1 MRAFFW
7 ARYKDSK
14 LYLSGIEIL
23 AINIIGRYNLTLNC
37 TLVELKFKRVLRIVR
52 QSFSKLYL
60 SGIEIKD
67 LLKKYHTLAAL
78 NCTLVELKFRQ
89 GVHNVL

>member
-1 MRAFFW
+1 MPLNCTLVELKWFKTHAI
-7 ARYKDSK
+7 AC
-14 LYLSGIEIL
+14 IL
-23 AINIIGRYNLTLNC
+23 ETLNC

-78 NCTLVELKFRQ
+78 NCTLVELKSN
-89 GVHNVL
+89 GTASAV